1 MNIIWFG
8 VLRPLYALGLL
19 FVAPLFALVALSGVK
34 RQPDVAIPVLIA
46 CVAYFA
52 AGYFVFRVAPRWL
65 RSRLMAKVATG
76 RPEDF
81 APTVE
86 ATSVL
91 HNRYLGIDGKRR
103 RAYFVDSDTGTRQV
117 MDLEALEAW
126 QVVDAAR
133 QAPLLTVSTRLP
145 ERPRFDLRLS
155 RQDSVRVA
163 AELAALTH

>member
-19 FVAPLFALVALSGVK
+19 VAAPLFALVALSGVK

-52 AGYFVFRVAPRWL
+52 LGFVVFSLAPRWL
-65 RSRLMAKVATG
+65 RSRLMAKVASG
-76 RPEDF
+76 RPEGF

-91 HNRYLGIDGKRR
+91 HNRYLGIDRAHR
-103 RAYFVDSDTGTRQV
+103 RAYFVDSDTGARQV
-117 MDLEALEAW
+117 VDLEALDTW
-126 QVVDAAR
+126 QVVEAPR
-133 QAPLLTVSTRLP
+133 QAAMLTVSTKLAD
-145 ERPRFDLRLS
+145 RPRFDLRLS
-155 RQDSVRVA
+155 RRDSARVA
-163 AELAALTH
+163 AELATLTH

>member
-19 FVAPLFALVALSGVK
+19 VAAPLFALVALSGVK

-52 AGYFVFRVAPRWL
+52 LGFVVFRLAPRWL
-65 RSRLMAKVATG
+65 RSRLMAKVASG
-76 RPEDF
+76 RPEGF

-91 HNRYLGIDGKRR
+91 HNRYLGIDGTHR
-103 RAYFVDSDTGTRQV
+103 RAYFVDSDTGARQV
-117 MDLEALEAW
+117 VDLEALDTW
-126 QVVDAAR
+126 QVVEAPR
-133 QAPLLTVSTRLP
+133 QAAMLTVSTKLAD
-145 ERPRFDLRLS
+145 RPRFDLRLS
-155 RQDSVRVA
+155 RRDSARVA
-163 AELAALTH
+163 AELATLTH

>member
-19 FVAPLFALVALSGVK
+19 VAAPLFALVALSGVK

-46 CVAYFA
+46 CLAYFA
-52 AGYFVFRVAPRWL
+52 LGFVVFRLAPRWL
-65 RSRLMAKVATG
+65 RSRLMAKVASG
-76 RPEDF
+76 RPEGF

-91 HNRYLGIDGKRR
+91 HNRYLGIDRTHR
-103 RAYFVDSDTGTRQV
+103 RAYFVDSDTGARQV
-117 MDLEALEAW
+117 VDLEALETW
-126 QVVDAAR
+126 QVVEAPR
-133 QAPLLTVSTRLP
+133 QAAMLTVSTKLAD
-145 ERPRFDLRLS
+145 RPRFDLRLS
-155 RQDSVRVA
+155 RRDSARVA